1 MPLFEVVY
9 ILTGSV
15 SAGVY
20 PSTCG
25 IAGWLRTIESLTMEN
40 VTFDVGTSW
49 PSLYN
54 PAKEILHIVHRP
66 PTQQGAHYLYHPH
79 GECLQVQQTFTHFLI
94 HLVSE
99 IFRFTLYWTLI
110 FSLPLYFLCGIFAFF
125 NITFPPH
132 RHSTPLS
139 NQERGYENTIHR
151 ITPPKPNKGRS
162 RLTFAILVLFS
173 FLTLSL
179 LNAVIGAAVVGYV
192 LAGLF
197 QAAKYNMSTCVS
209 YAFLSLT
216 LSG

>member
-1 MPLFEVVY
+1 MPSY
-9 ILTGSV
+9 IFWPDTLLLRGKA
-15 SAGVY
+15 SAAGPQEGISQY
-20 PSTCG
+20 PTTCF
-25 IAGWLRTIESLTMEN
+25 RVRSLMEN
-40 VTFDVGTSW
+40 NVGSSW

-54 PAKEILHIVHRP
+54 PAKEILSFKHGP
-66 PTQQGAHYLYHPH
+66 PTHAHYLYHPN
-79 GECLQVQQTFTHFLI
+79 GEFNTRLLHVYRIFLC
-94 HLVSE
+94 SE

-125 NITFPPH
+125 NITFPPS

-179 LNAVIGAAVVGYV
+179 LDAVIGAAVVGYV

-216 LSG
+216 ISG